1 VIATR
6 NMSTENANLTLFDD
20 EFLKKLEYLNIIS
33 KRLFAGQLRAE
44 RRTRKRGTGLEFADY
59 RAYVAGDDFRHLDWK
74 AYLRLNR
81 LILKLFEEEEDL
93 PIYFFVDSS
102 QSMNYGE
109 PSKLDYARRVAAA
122 LCYIGLA
129 NLDRVNVISF
139 ADGLK
144 SELPPQRGKGRIF
157 KIFRFLSE
165 ISASGDTDAK
175 SSFKT
180 YCTETRR
187 RGLAVVI
194 SDFFDS
200 HGFAG
205 ALDIL
210 RHFRH
215 DIFVI
220 HIASHEEIDPGLRGE
235 LLLVDAENNTTRE
248 ITITPSL
255 LTAYK
260 AEYWKYCEAV
270 ESYCGKYQLGYV
282 RTTTDFPFEELILK
296 VFRQGRFLK

>member
-1 VIATR
+1 
-6 NMSTENANLTLFDD
+6 MSTANVTIFDD

-33 KRLFAGQLRAE
+33 KRLFAGTLRAE
-44 RRTRKRGTGLEFADY
+44 RRARKRGAGLEFADY

-93 PIYFFVDSS
+93 PIYFFVDAS
-102 QSMNYGE
+102 QSMNYGD
-109 PSKLDYARRVAAA
+109 PTKLDYARRVCAA

-139 ADGLK
+139 ADGVK
-144 SELPPQRGKGRIF
+144 NEMPPQRGKGRIF
-157 KIFRFLSE
+157 KIFRFLSDIVPGGE
-165 ISASGDTDAK
+165 TNGRA
-175 SSFKT
+175 SFKT
-180 YCTETRR
+180 YCTGTRR

-194 SDFFDS
+194 SDMFDGN
-200 HGFAG
+200 GFES

-220 HIASHEEIDPGLRGE
+220 QIASHEEINPRMKGE
-235 LLLVDAENNTTRE
+235 LQLVDSESNVSRE

-255 LTAYK
+255 LTAYR
-260 AEYWKYCEAV
+260 AEFAKFCDGI

-282 RTTTDFPFEELILK
+282 RTATDFPFEELVLK

>member
-1 VIATR
+1 
-6 NMSTENANLTLFDD
+6 MSTANATTIFDD

-33 KRLFAGQLRAE
+33 KRLFAGQHRAE

-59 RAYVAGDDFRHLDWK
+59 RAYVPGDDFRHLDWK

-93 PIYFFVDSS
+93 PIYIFVDAS
-102 QSMNYGE
+102 QSMNYGS
-109 PSKLDYARRVAAA
+109 PSKLDYARRVCAA

-139 ADGLK
+139 ADGVK
-144 SELPPQRGKGRIF
+144 DEMPPQRGKGRIF
-157 KIFRFLSE
+157 KIFRFLNDIVPGGE
-165 ISASGDTDAK
+165 TNARA
-175 SSFKT
+175 SFKT
-180 YCTETRR
+180 YCTTTRR
-187 RGLAVVI
+187 RGLTVVI
-194 SDFFDS
+194 SDMFDGS
-200 HGFAG
+200 GFES
-205 ALDIL
+205 ALDVL

-215 DIFVI
+215 DVFVI
-220 HIASHEEIDPGLRGE
+220 QIASHEEIDPRLKGE
-235 LLLVDAENNTTRE
+235 IQLVDSESNVSRE

-255 LTAYK
+255 LSAYR
-260 AEYWKYCEAV
+260 AEFAKFCEGI

-282 RTTTDFPFEELILK
+282 RTATDFPFEELVLK

>member
-1 VIATR
+1 
-6 NMSTENANLTLFDD
+6 MSTSNVSLFDD

-59 RAYVAGDDFRHLDWK
+59 RAYVSGDDVRHLDWK

-93 PIYFFVDSS
+93 PIYFFVDCS
-102 QSMNYGE
+102 QSMNYGN
-109 PSKLDYARRVAAA
+109 PSKLDYAKRVAAA

-129 NLDRVNVISF
+129 NLDRINIIAY
-139 ADGLK
+139 ADKVRG
-144 SELPPQRGKGRIF
+144 ELPPQRGKGRIF
-157 KIFRFLSE
+157 KVFRFLSDVNAAGE
-165 ISASGDTDAK
+165 TNALDSL
-175 SSFKT
+175 KT
-180 YCTETRR
+180 YCTSTRR

-194 SDFFDS
+194 SDFFDQ
-200 HGFAG
+200 HGFEP

-215 DIFVI
+215 DIFVV
-220 HIASHEEIDPGLRGE
+220 HIASHEEMDPHLRGE
-235 LLLVDAENNTTRE
+235 LLLVDAESQQSRE

-255 LTAYK
+255 LSAYH
-260 AEYWKYCEAV
+260 AEYNRFCEQL
-270 ESYCGKYQLGYV
+270 ESYCWKYQLGYV
-282 RTTTDFPFEELILK
+282 RTATDFPFEELVLK
-296 VFRQGRFLK
+296 VFRQGRFVK

>member
-1 VIATR
+1 
-6 NMSTENANLTLFDD
+6 MSTANANPTLFDD

-33 KRLFAGQLRAE
+33 KRLFAGQFRAE
-44 RRTRKRGTGLEFADY
+44 RRARKRGTGLEFADY
-59 RAYVAGDDFRHLDWK
+59 RQYVSGDDFRHLDWK

-93 PIYFFVDSS
+93 PIHFFVDSS
-102 QSMNYGE
+102 QSMDYGQ

-139 ADGLK
+139 ADGVK

-157 KIFRFLSE
+157 KIFRFLTD
-165 ISASGDTDAK
+165 IGPGGQTDARA
-175 SSFKT
+175 SFKT

-187 RGLAVVI
+187 RGLAVVV
-194 SDFFDS
+194 SDFFDG
-200 HGFAG
+200 HGFEG

-215 DIFVI
+215 DIFVV

-235 LLLVDAENNTTRE
+235 LLLVDAESNQTRE

-255 LTAYK
+255 LAAYRV
-260 AEYWKYCEAV
+260 EYAKYCEAI

-282 RTTTDFPFEELILK
+282 RTTTDFPFEELVLK

>member
-1 VIATR
+1 
-6 NMSTENANLTLFDD
+6 MSTANATIFDD

-93 PIYFFVDSS
+93 PIYIFVDAS
-102 QSMNYGE
+102 QSMNYGK
-109 PSKLDYARRVAAA
+109 PAKLDYARRVCAA

-139 ADGLK
+139 ADGVK
-144 SELPPQRGKGRIF
+144 NELPPQCGKGRIF
-157 KIFRFLSE
+157 KIFRFLSDIVPGGE
-165 ISASGDTDAK
+165 TNARA
-175 SSFKT
+175 SFKS
-180 YCTETRR
+180 YCTKTRR

-194 SDFFDS
+194 SDMFDGN
-200 HGFAG
+200 GFES

-220 HIASHEEIDPGLRGE
+220 QIASHEEIDPRLKGE
-235 LLLVDAENNTTRE
+235 LQLVDSESNISRE

-255 LTAYK
+255 LSAYR
-260 AEYWKYCEAV
+260 AEFEKFCEGL

-282 RTTTDFPFEELILK
+282 RTATDFPFEELVLK

>member
-1 VIATR
+1 
-6 NMSTENANLTLFDD
+6 MSTTNANVTLFDD

-102 QSMNYGE
+102 QSMAYGQ

-122 LCYIGLA
+122 LA
-129 NLDRVNVISF
+129 NLDRVNVVSF
-139 ADGLK
+139 SDRVK

-157 KIFRFLSE
+157 KIFRFLTD
-165 ISASGDTDAK
+165 IAPSGQTDAK
-175 SSFKT
+175 ASFKT
-180 YCTETRR
+180 YCTATRR

-194 SDFFDS
+194 SDFLDG
-200 HGFAG
+200 HGFET

-220 HIASHEEIDPGLRGE
+220 HIASHEEIDPALRGE
-235 LLLVDAENNTTRE
+235 LLLVDAETNAARE

-255 LTAYK
+255 LQAYRS
-260 AEYWKYCEAV
+260 EFLRYCESL

-282 RTTTDFPFEELILK
+282 RTTTEFPFEELILK

>member
-1 VIATR
+1 
-6 NMSTENANLTLFDD
+6 MSTTNAQVTLFDD

-44 RRTRKRGTGLEFADY
+44 RRTRRRGTGLEFADY

-102 QSMNYGE
+102 QSMNYGQ
-109 PSKLDYARRVAAA
+109 PTKLDYARRVAAA

-139 ADGLK
+139 AEGVK
-144 SELPPQRGKGRIF
+144 AELPPQRGKGRIF
-157 KIFRFLSE
+157 KIFRFLTDMNPGGE
-165 ISASGDTDAK
+165 TDARA
-175 SSFKT
+175 SFKT

-194 SDFFDS
+194 SDFFDG
-200 HGFAG
+200 HGFEN

-220 HIASHEEIDPGLRGE
+220 HIASHEEIDPRLRGE
-235 LLLVDAENNTTRE
+235 LLLVDAESNQARE
-248 ITITPSL
+248 ITVTPSL
-255 LTAYK
+255 LAAYRT
-260 AEYWKYCEAV
+260 EYLKYCEAI
-270 ESYCGKYQLGYV
+270 ESYCGRYQLGYV
-282 RTTTDFPFEELILK
+282 RTVTDFPFEELVLK

>member
-1 VIATR
+1 
-6 NMSTENANLTLFDD
+6 MSTANATIFDD

-59 RAYVAGDDFRHLDWK
+59 RAYVPGDDFRHLDWK

-93 PIYFFVDSS
+93 PIYFFVDAS
-102 QSMNYGE
+102 QSMNYGD
-109 PSKLDYARRVAAA
+109 PTKLDYARRVCAA

-129 NLDRVNVISF
+129 NLDRVNLVSF
-139 ADGLK
+139 ADGVK
-144 SELPPQRGKGRIF
+144 KEMPPQRGKGRIF
-157 KIFRFLSE
+157 KIFRFL
-165 ISASGDTDAK
+165 TDIVPGGETNARA
-175 SSFKT
+175 SFKT

-194 SDFFDS
+194 SDMFDAT
-200 HGFAG
+200 GFES

-220 HIASHEEIDPGLRGE
+220 QIASHEEIDPRLKGE
-235 LLLVDAENNTTRE
+235 LQLVDSESNVSRE

-255 LTAYK
+255 LSAYR
-260 AEYWKYCEAV
+260 AEFQKFCEGI
-270 ESYCGKYQLGYV
+270 ESYCGRYQLGYV
-282 RTTTDFPFEELILK
+282 RTATDFPFEELVLK

>member
-1 VIATR
+1 
-6 NMSTENANLTLFDD
+6 MSTADTQITLFDD

-74 AYLRLNR
+74 AYLRLNK

-93 PIYFFVDSS
+93 PIYFFVDCS
-102 QSMNYGE
+102 QSMNYGN
-109 PSKLDYARRVAAA
+109 PSKLDYSRRVAAA

-129 NLDRVNVISF
+129 NLDRVNLIAY
-139 ADGLK
+139 ADK
-144 SELPPQRGKGRIF
+144 VRNELPPQRGKGRIF
-157 KIFRFLSE
+157 KIFRFLSDVAPGGE
-165 ISASGDTDAK
+165 TNARE
-175 SSFKT
+175 SFKT

-200 HGFAG
+200 NGFET

-215 DIFVI
+215 DIFVV
-220 HIASHEEIDPGLRGE
+220 HIASHEEIDPALRGE
-235 LLLVDAENNTTRE
+235 LLLVDAESNQMRE

-255 LTAYK
+255 LTAYR
-260 AEYWKYCEAV
+260 AEYEKYCEAI
-270 ESYCGKYQLGYV
+270 ESY
-282 RTTTDFPFEELILK
+282 
-296 VFRQGRFLK
+296 

>member
-1 VIATR
+1 
-6 NMSTENANLTLFDD
+6 MSTANVTIFDD

-33 KRLFAGQLRAE
+33 KRLFSGQLRAE
-44 RRTRKRGTGLEFADY
+44 RRARKRGTGLEFADY

-93 PIYFFVDSS
+93 PIYIYVDAS
-102 QSMNYGE
+102 QSMNYGN
-109 PSKLDYARRVAAA
+109 PSKLDYARRVCAA

-139 ADGLK
+139 ADGVK
-144 SELPPQRGKGRIF
+144 NELPPQRGKGRIF
-157 KIFRFLSE
+157 KIFRFLSDMVPGGE
-165 ISASGDTDAK
+165 TNARA
-175 SSFKT
+175 SFKT
-180 YCTETRR
+180 YCTGTRR

-194 SDFFDS
+194 SDMFDAN
-200 HGFAG
+200 GFES

-215 DIFVI
+215 DVFVI
-220 HIASHEEIDPGLRGE
+220 QIASHEEIDPRLKGE
-235 LLLVDAENNTTRE
+235 LQLVDSESNVSRE

-255 LTAYK
+255 LSAYR
-260 AEYWKYCEAV
+260 AEFEKFCEGL
-270 ESYCGKYQLGYV
+270 EGYCGKYQLGYV
-282 RTTTDFPFEELILK
+282 RTATDFPFEELVLK